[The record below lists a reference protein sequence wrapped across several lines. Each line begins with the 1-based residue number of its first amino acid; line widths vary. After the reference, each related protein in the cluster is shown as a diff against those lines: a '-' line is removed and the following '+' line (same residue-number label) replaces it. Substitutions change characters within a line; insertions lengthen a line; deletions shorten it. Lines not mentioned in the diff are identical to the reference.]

1 VSNASKGGESGKGGP
16 KRECEGGK
24 GNGGAKR
31 ARVAG
36 KGEQSKGGPQA
47 CADSNASERSERSEP
62 HHGSELIQPSMSTP
76 QENSAPAEAP
86 APTPAATPAFA
97 NMKAAAAKATL
108 EAARKAELKSKKKK
122 GKASKVRRVP
132 IEAILGPLNYDDYD
146 DDGAAATEKA
156 DDTAT
161 TLGDVKGTHPR
172 ATLLDEAPLEASA
185 EKTAMPSVA
194 EDAAAWGVDPRLLAA
209 LQAQGV
215 QHFFPVQ
222 RQVIPETLAA
232 SRRPA
237 LCARDVCVGAA
248 TGSGK
253 TLVFVVTVLQALLG
267 RRVPRIRA
275 LVVLPSRSLALQV
288 RVSRRTSR
296 SQYKIQYG
304 QPLGKDFFVHLTVIL
319 ACIGLKLPTGPL
331 NGGNDWRV
339 CGPLLL

>member
-47 CADSNASERSERSEP
+47 RADSKASERSERSERSEP
-62 HHGSELIQPSMSTP
+62 NYGSELIQPSVP
-76 QENSAPAEAP
+76 KENPAPAEAP
-86 APTPAATPAFA
+86 ADMPAATPAFA

-132 IEAILGPLNYDDYD
+132 IEAILGPLNYDD
-146 DDGAAATEKA
+146 DDGAATTEKA

-161 TLGDVKGTHPR
+161 TLGDVKGTHTR
-172 ATLLDEAPLEASA
+172 DTLLDEAPLEASA
-185 EKTAMPSVA
+185 EKTAMPTVA